1 MANRFLQ
8 PEDMEKFRKQ
18 LISEEKSE
26 ATIRKY
32 MRDAIAFLCFA
43 RDTAV
48 TKELLVDYKSEL
60 LRRGCA
66 IRSVNTV
73 VTSLNRLF
81 ASLGWQECRIK
92 NLKMQQKVY
101 SSPEKELTK
110 AEYLRLI
117 QTARRMGNERLELLL
132 QAICG
137 TGIRVSELQFITV
150 EAAKRGEAVIS
161 LKGKTRTMLIIQS
174 LQKKLLRYA
183 AKHKIVSG
191 AIFITRNGKNMNRT
205 NIWREM
211 KRLCVQAG
219 VEPQKVFPHNL
230 RHLFARCFYTQ
241 EKDIAKLA
249 DILGH
254 SSINTTRIYLM
265 TTGAEHC
272 QKMERLHL
280 IL

>member
-161 LKGKTRTMLIIQS
+161 LKGKTRTIQNSEELSAAVIEMFTETGPDSDTKIIDPEI
-174 LQKKLLRYA
+174 LKYYK
-183 AKHKIVSG
+183 
-191 AIFITRNGKNMNRT
+191 GKYNS
-205 NIWREM
+205 E
-211 KRLCVQAG
+211 V
-219 VEPQKVFPHNL
+219 
-230 RHLFARCFYTQ
+230 
-241 EKDIAKLA
+241 LA
-249 DILGH
+249 EEG
-254 SSINTTRIYLM
+254 
-265 TTGAEHC
+265 E
-272 QKMERLHL
+272 ERS
-280 IL
+280 